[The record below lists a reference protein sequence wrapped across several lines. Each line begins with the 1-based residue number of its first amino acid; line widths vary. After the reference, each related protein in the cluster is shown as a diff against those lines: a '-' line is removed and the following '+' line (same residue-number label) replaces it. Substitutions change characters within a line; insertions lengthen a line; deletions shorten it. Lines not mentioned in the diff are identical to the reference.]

1 MRWHLGQWQSEPWD
15 AHQTTSAH
23 SLCLATLAHLSVFV
37 GCGLGMLTLAPVGID
52 RAVLL
57 ELVCCLGAIGLM
69 LRSQDPIVQANAR
82 SAVNFHL
89 NVITAAALSSVVIG
103 IPFLLALVIKAMISP
118 LVAAARV
125 ADDRTYV
132 HQYDFLWQWLGPQ
145 DDRVGV

>member
-1 MRWHLGQWQSEPWD
+1 MRWHLGQWQSEPWP
-15 AHQTTSAH
+15 TNPGTSAH
-23 SLCLATLAHLSVFV
+23 SMWLATLAHLSVFV
-37 GCGLGMLTLAPVGID
+37 GCGLGMLTLAPAGID

-69 LRSQDPIVQANAR
+69 LRSHDPIVQANAR

-103 IPFLLALVIKAMISP
+103 IPFLLALAIKAMISP

-125 ADDRTYV
+125 ADDPSYV
-132 HQYDFLWQWLGPQ
+132 HEYDFLWQWLSPQ
-145 DDRVGV
+145 DDRVRT